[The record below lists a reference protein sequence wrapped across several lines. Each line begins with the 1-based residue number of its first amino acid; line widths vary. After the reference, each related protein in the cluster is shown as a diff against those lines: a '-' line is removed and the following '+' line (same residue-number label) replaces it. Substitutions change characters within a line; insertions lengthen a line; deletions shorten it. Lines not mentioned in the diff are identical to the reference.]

1 MTTEA
6 REERSGAPQQSGP
19 DPLIGKE
26 IDGCAIVKK
35 IGQGGMGIVFL
46 AEHTKLR
53 QQYVV
58 KILNPALTAAEDTV
72 QRFFREAQSV
82 ARLNHPCIVGI
93 QNVGQEGEYYYI
105 RMEFVDGDTVEN
117 IVKEQKK
124 LDWRL
129 ATKIVLETSEALSH
143 AHKRGTIH
151 RDIKPEN
158 IMLAKSGEVKVMDF
172 GLAKQVQSATKV
184 SMTGQI
190 VGTPFFMSPEQAG
203 GKTVDARSDIY
214 SLGVSY
220 YYMLTGVKPFN
231 GKNLQEIFLKHFF
244 YTPES
249 PKIYTPD
256 LPENVCEIIRR
267 CLKKKKK
274 ERYQS
279 AAQLGRDLQAIL
291 EGRELSAP
299 ETTDGDATSPS
310 ASNPDFQPSG
320 SDPARTARGFAS
332 TSSDPAIPVGDTVSR
347 DLAAARAEIGAG
359 EPGTVV
365 GAPRGN
371 GGSATVIAKAIEA
384 QNAPAA
390 EDMPAAPVS
399 KRAGQRVSLGQIA
412 GASLVF
418 GQRPAGENSTATAP
432 ELEAPVEE
440 SLDQKPELPKKL
452 STKVEK
458 KPPVVG
464 QRTKTVVMG
473 AALLGLLVAYE
484 VVGLVRFGSLE
495 ARYAELQNVQPGIDD
510 PAGWASLHDRYDELG
525 KSFEGFASIF
535 RFTPRAE
542 LASAHVEH
550 CAEQAKNAE
559 AQNLSAANISAE
571 RAKNESHRKD
581 VLANKAKYEKQLVD
595 LLAHV
600 NELVAQKKYSEA
612 ANEAYNKGYFLA
624 KDVGRV
630 KDVTIPV
637 EITCDQPAQ
646 IVNGINNEP
655 LGKLE
660 PGTPYLLL
668 APVTQN
674 NKDFTIELR
683 MPKFKTWVYKKP
695 ITDHFVPLKVNLER
709 EVKHR
714 WSVGKTDD
722 LRVGKFVNVHEPL
735 RVVAPMVLDTQEPL
749 TLDVVC
755 HDGTLRS
762 IELRSF
768 RPRWTKQQVIGDYGD
783 RLPPPEVNSG
793 QAIVTANPDGIVRA
807 HDVPTGNVVCQA
819 TVDSPVIAAP
829 RIDPDNKYV
838 VVGTLAGDVV
848 CLEISNVMNGV
859 ATERW
864 RVHTEAPIATQP
876 LIQGNKVIVGS
887 LDDQLRVIDAQT
899 GKVLSTFDAREAI
912 CASQMLTTWSFIGT
926 REGRVHALTIDA
938 ANKVKVAFSTSPAGA
953 PIVSIVS
960 SPGKGVF
967 YATKNDLR
975 SFDPANSGSRIF
987 EPWTP
992 IEDGI
997 PREISGIALMNDAV
1011 AVVTLD
1017 GYVYSVDPRT
1027 GATRWRLA
1035 LNSTV
1040 RVPPLFDGT
1049 DLYVA
1054 TDGPD
1059 PDKVGIVQIAGD

>member
-1 MTTEA
+1 
-6 REERSGAPQQSGP
+6 
-19 DPLIGKE
+19 
-26 IDGCAIVKK
+26 
-35 IGQGGMGIVFL
+35 MGIVYL

-124 LDWRL
+124 LDWHL
-129 ATKIVLETSEALSH
+129 ATKIVFETSEALSH

-158 IMLAKSGEVKVMDF
+158 IMLARTGEVKVMDF

-256 LPENVCEIIRR
+256 LPENVCEVIRR

-291 EGRELSAP
+291 SGGELSAA
-299 ETTDGDATSPS
+299 EGVDTES
-310 ASNPDFQPSG
+310 ASASASTPDFQPSG
-320 SDPARTARGFAS
+320 GDGGRTSRAFAS
-332 TSSDPAIPVGDTVSR
+332 TSSDPAIPLNVGDTVSR
-347 DLAAARAEIGAG
+347 DLAAAQAEIGAG
-359 EPGTVV
+359 DPGTVV
-365 GAPRGN
+365 STPRGN

-384 QNAPAA
+384 HNAPPS
-390 EDMPAAPVS
+390 EDVPAAPVS
-399 KRAGQRVSLGQIA
+399 KRAGQRVSLGKVS

-418 GQRPAGENSTATAP
+418 GQRPDNSTATAP
-432 ELEAPVEE
+432 EPEAAQVEAPVEA
-440 SLDQKPELPKKL
+440 KPEPPKKL
-452 STKVEK
+452 STKLDK
-458 KPPVVG
+458 KPVVVT
-464 QRTKTVVMG
+464 QKKTKTVVLLG
-473 AALLGLLVAYE
+473 VVLGLLVAYE
-484 VVGLVRFGSLE
+484 VVGLIRFGSLE
-495 ARYAELQNVQPGIDD
+495 ARYAELQNTQPGIEDAD
-510 PAGWASLHDRYDELG
+510 GWGSLHQRYDELG
-525 KSFEGFASIF
+525 KSFQGFATMF

-542 LASAHVEH
+542 LANAHVEH
-550 CAEQAKNAE
+550 CAEQAKNAD
-559 AQNLSAANISAE
+559 AQQHAAATLSAETKKAE
-571 RAKNESHRKD
+571 IHRRD
-581 VLANKAKYEKQLVD
+581 VALHREEYNKKLTEI
-595 LLAHV
+595 LAHV
-600 NELVAQKKYSEA
+600 KQLIREKKYSEA
-612 ANEAYNKGYFLA
+612 ASEAYNQGYFLA
-624 KDVGRV
+624 KDVDRANE
-630 KDVTIPV
+630 VTIPV

-655 LGKLE
+655 KGKLE
-660 PGTPYLLL
+660 AGTPYLLL

-683 MPKFKTWVYKKP
+683 MPRFKTWVYKKP
-695 ITDHFVPLKVNLER
+695 ITDHFVQLKVALDR
-709 EVKHR
+709 EVKHN
-714 WSVGKTDD
+714 WKLGKTDD
-722 LRVGKFVNVHEPL
+722 LRVGRFVNIHEPL

-762 IELRSF
+762 LELRSF
-768 RPRWTKQQVIGDYGD
+768 RPRWTRQQLIGDYGD

-819 TVDSPVIAAP
+819 NVGSPVSAP
-829 RIDPDNKYV
+829 ARIDPDNKYV

-848 CLEISNVMNGV
+848 CLEISNVTNGI

-876 LIQGNKVIVGS
+876 LIQGNKVLAGS
-887 LDDQLRVIDAQT
+887 LDDRLRVIDAQT
-899 GKVLSTFDAREAI
+899 GKVLSVFDAREAI
-912 CASQMLTTWSFIGT
+912 CASQMLTTTSFIGT
-926 REGRVHALTIDA
+926 REGRVHALTVDA
-938 ANKVKVAFSTSPAGA
+938 ANHVKLAFPSTAPTGA
-953 PIVSIVS
+953 PILSIIA

-975 SFDPANSGSRIF
+975 SIDPNNSGSRIF
-987 EPWTP
+987 ETWAPSQ
-992 IEDGI
+992 DGI
-997 PREISGIALMNDAV
+997 PLEIAGIALMNDAI
-1011 AVVTLD
+1011 AVVTSN
-1017 GYVYSVDPRT
+1017 GSVFSVDPRT
-1027 GATRWRLA
+1027 GVTRWKLSLGA
-1035 LNSTV
+1035 TV
-1040 RVPPLFDGT
+1040 KVPPLFDGT

-1054 TDGPD
+1054 TDGPEQE
-1059 PDKVGIVQIAGD
+1059 KVEVVQIAGD